1 MEGGAPAPER
11 IMEGGAP
18 APERIMEEGAPAP
31 EFNLGEDGEID
42 VPTPITPSCERAVD
56 FLRELKNATQ
66 PNREDVDRFFV
77 FSVDGPNIG
86 KVKNI
91 INTKFNGT
99 LLNARDID
107 YNDTESYLTE
117 LFQRNLNGEDSIS
130 DVNIYTDDTIEAST
144 SRLLS
149 IINPGD
155 RVITDVICDPENTC
169 TCTFSLEPTK
179 EVIGP
184 PPDMKAATKTG

>member
-11 IMEGGAP
+11 IMEG
-18 APERIMEEGAPAP
+18 GAPAP

-130 DVNIYTDDTIEAST
+130 IAAINPDDTIIAAT
-144 SRLLS
+144 SRFS
-149 IINPGD
+149 IRNRTGD
-155 RVITDVICDPENTC
+155 RLLTGVICDPENTC
-169 TCTFSLEPTK
+169 TCTFSLEPTE